1 MPEIQ
6 KNTKKI
12 PFCLERI
19 IEIKKKKNGITWTFT
34 CPRVVFTGFHD
45 GGAKTERLTELDG
58 DIFFSLLFSFV
69 RSKRAESD
77 VLGTCSDLTFLLSHH
92 ATSHLF

>member
-1 MPEIQ
+1 MELHGS
-6 KNTKKI
+6 
-12 PFCLERI
+12 FLALELYSLVSMRV
-19 IEIKKKKNGITWTFT
+19 G
-34 CPRVVFTGFHD
+34 PRQR
-45 GGAKTERLTELDG
+45 RLTELDG
-58 DIFFSLLFSFV
+58 DSFFSLLFSFV